1 VAATLGI
8 AAGCWVV
15 VVRQMRG
22 MDMGPATELGSFGS
36 FVGLWVAM
44 MAAMM
49 LPGAGPAVAA
59 RARAGLPGVPLFLAT
74 YLAVWTAVGL
84 VVYAAYRPH
93 GTSVAGLAVVAAGLY
108 ELTPAKR
115 RFRRY
120 CRERTGS
127 GFGFGLHCL
136 GSSAGLMLALV
147 ALGPMSLTWMTVV
160 TFVVLG
166 QKLWP
171 ARPAIDVPVAL
182 LIVALGA
189 LTLLSPGSVPG
200 LSA

>member
-22 MDMGPATELGSFGS
+22 MDMGPATEYGSFGS

-84 VVYAAYRPH
+84 VV
-93 GTSVAGLAVVAAGLY
+93 
-108 ELTPAKR
+108 
-115 RFRRY
+115 
-120 CRERTGS
+120 
-127 GFGFGLHCL
+127 
-136 GSSAGLMLALV
+136 
-147 ALGPMSLTWMTVV
+147 
-160 TFVVLG
+160 
-166 QKLWP
+166 
-171 ARPAIDVPVAL
+171 
-182 LIVALGA
+182 
-189 LTLLSPGSVPG
+189 
-200 LSA
+200 